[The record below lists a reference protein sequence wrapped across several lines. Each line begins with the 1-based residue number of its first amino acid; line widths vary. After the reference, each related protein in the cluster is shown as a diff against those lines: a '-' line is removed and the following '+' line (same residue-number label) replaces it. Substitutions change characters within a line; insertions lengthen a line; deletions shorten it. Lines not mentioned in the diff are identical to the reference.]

1 MRIQDQQY
9 FKNEIKR
16 TNYFWS
22 RFNHYPDFKGKTIL
36 DFGCGHGA
44 LTLDAAK
51 FKPKKII
58 GIDLEKNYIDFAN
71 ENLDKNYQE
80 YKDIVEFKLMDINEW
95 KEIDKFDII
104 ISKETF
110 EHVIELNLVLD
121 SMYSLLKKDGK
132 IYSGFGP
139 LYNFFNGDHGR
150 TFSILP
156 WFHLILPQTFVINR
170 INKKNNSKIKSIQ
183 ELGLN
188 MYSFKNYV
196 SIFENSKFKIEYFEK
211 NVSSNYL
218 TLIFKLFS
226 KIKFLEEYFTFN
238 IFTILRK

>member
-1 MRIQDQQY
+1 MRSIDQNY
-9 FKNEIKR
+9 FNNELKR

-22 RFNHYPDFKGKTIL
+22 RFGDQPDFKDKTIL

-44 LTLDAAK
+44 LTLHAAK

-71 ENLDKNYQE
+71 ENLNNNFRE
-80 YKDIVEFKLMDINEW
+80 YKDIVEFKLLDINNWE
-95 KEIDKFDII
+95 ENNKFDII

-110 EHVIELNLVLD
+110 EHVIDLEVVLE
-121 SMYSLLKKDGK
+121 SMYNLLKKDGR

-150 TFSILP
+150 TYSMLP
-156 WFHLILPQTFVINR
+156 WFHLILPKAFIVNR
-170 INKKNNSKIKSIQ
+170 VNNKNDLKIKSIK

-188 MYSFKNYV
+188 MYSLKDYV
-196 SIFENSKFKIEYFEK
+196 SLFSKSRFKIEMFKK
-211 NVSSNYL
+211 NVSKNKF
-218 TLIFKLFS
+218 TMIFKLLS
-226 KIKFLEEYFTFN
+226 KLKFLEEYFTFN
-238 IFTILRK
+238 IFIILSK